1 MSTPLGRLAASFC
14 LGALLL
20 TSCGSGDDDPG
31 SAGDAGGQDA
41 PASTT
46 AGTDLAAAEREP
58 APTAGAPTT
67 VAPTT
72 AAPAT
77 TAAPVPPP
85 SPPPSTVIPAVPRVL
100 LIGDST
106 LLAVQEYDALGALL
120 GMDPVYE
127 AASCRA
133 LAQPSCSDD
142 PPPNSLDVLTTAEG
156 TFDVVVV
163 MAGYDE
169 WYTTFADSFA
179 RVVEASRAKGA
190 KRIVWLTYP
199 EDVDYRLPDE
209 RSANESLVNMNQI
222 MRDQVATGAFPDVV
236 IADWFHYSSVTEG
249 WYSEDDIHLSQT
261 GAFAVADYIARKIAS
276 IAGAPCPMPREPG
289 QPPEAPCPDPD
300 ATGPVRDVVALYS
313 S

>member
-1 MSTPLGRLAASFC
+1 MSTPLGRLAASFVVAC
-14 LGALLL
+14 LLA
-20 TSCGSGDDDPG
+20 SCGSGDDDAG
-31 SAGDAGGQDA
+31 SAGDAAGRDA
-41 PASTT
+41 PAGTT
-46 AGTDLAAAEREP
+46 AGTELSVAEREAQP
-58 APTAGAPTT
+58 VADAPTT

-77 TAAPVPPP
+77 TAAPPPP
-85 SPPPSTVIPAVPRVL
+85 PPTVVPAVPRVL

-106 LLAVQEYDALGALL
+106 LLAVQQYDALGALL

-142 PPPNSLDVLTTAEG
+142 PPPNSVDVLTSAEG

-199 EDVDYRLPDE
+199 EGVDYRLPDE

-222 MRDQVATGAFPDVV
+222 MRDQVATGSFPDVV
-236 IADWFHYSSVTEG
+236 IADWFHYSSVAQG

-261 GAFAVADYIARKIAS
+261 GAFAVADYIARKIAFV
-276 IAGAPCPMPREPG
+276 AGAACAMPREPG
-289 QPPEAPCPDPD
+289 QPPETPCPDPD

-313 S
+313 V